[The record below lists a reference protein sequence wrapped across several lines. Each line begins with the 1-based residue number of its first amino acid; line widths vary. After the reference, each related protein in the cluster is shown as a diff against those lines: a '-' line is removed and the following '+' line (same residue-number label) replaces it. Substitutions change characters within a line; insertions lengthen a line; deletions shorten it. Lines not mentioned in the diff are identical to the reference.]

1 MKTLAQLL
9 AGVVAL
15 MSPAMAEEKA
25 IRPVVVAAGA
35 EAHVD
40 FKGKRAGEVREYEI
54 ASGVKVKFVWCPPGD
69 FMMGSPK
76 SEQGRDSRDEDQT
89 KVTLSKGFWISQTEV
104 TQSQWAAVTGT
115 SPLDGI
121 GPYGKPHPEK
131 SKGPN
136 RPIVGVSWDDAQV
149 FMKKLNATLGDKAGG
164 RMALP
169 TEAQYEYA
177 ARAGEPG
184 MSAGGSWDEVTWHD
198 GNCGGYSQPVGT
210 KKPNAWGLHDMTGNA
225 WEWVQDAYYVELPG
239 GTDPIVAEG
248 DGNRVIR
255 GGCWIKRAADTRLA
269 TRSYRAQQASQ
280 CFTIGFRIVR
290 NDSAVEPMMTPLD
303 PGITGRNVSKVT
315 FRGASSE
322 RSFEQTG
329 PKTWVS
335 NEATY
340 NEVKRNDG
348 NVHLQK
354 VGLVDERVQIDLS
367 QRKVHFRGNG
377 PKEVHPIL
385 SASSRLSAAAAQA
398 IEQAR
403 PSGAASAIAHVDHGI
418 TNAVGMKLVP
428 IAKGKLQMGSG
439 LSLKEEGYRFAE
451 PVHAVTLTRDY
462 HLGAFEV
469 TQAQYLKVMGN
480 NPSYFQ
486 GEQVGNV
493 DSSNHPVDRVS
504 WADANEFCKR
514 LSALPEERAAGRVY
528 RLPTEAEWE
537 YACRS
542 GSSAPFGFGG
552 LELADDNGWF
562 SSNCKGRSHP
572 VGKKDPNPW
581 GLHDMHGNV
590 MEWCHDWA
598 GDYPTGAV
606 SDPTGAKE
614 GYSRMIRGGA
624 WLTPAVLGKAGSR
637 AFHFPPD
644 TRSDYVGFRVAMSLP
659 EQLPASPSPQG
670 KSNTPGRN

>member
-1 MKTLAQLL
+1 M
-9 AGVVAL
+9 
-15 MSPAMAEEKA
+15 
-25 IRPVVVAAGA
+25 I
-35 EAHVD
+35 
-40 FKGKRAGEVREYEI
+40 
-54 ASGVKVKFVWCPPGD
+54 
-69 FMMGSPK
+69 
-76 SEQGRDSRDEDQT
+76 
-89 KVTLSKGFWISQTEV
+89 
-104 TQSQWAAVTGT
+104 
-115 SPLDGI
+115 
-121 GPYGKPHPEK
+121 
-131 SKGPN
+131 
-136 RPIVGVSWDDAQV
+136 
-149 FMKKLNATLGDKAGG
+149 
-164 RMALP
+164 
-169 TEAQYEYA
+169 
-177 ARAGEPG
+177 
-184 MSAGGSWDEVTWHD
+184 
-198 GNCGGYSQPVGT
+198 
-210 KKPNAWGLHDMTGNA
+210 
-225 WEWVQDAYYVELPG
+225 
-239 GTDPIVAEG
+239 
-248 DGNRVIR
+248 
-255 GGCWIKRAADTRLA
+255 
-269 TRSYRAQQASQ
+269 
-280 CFTIGFRIVR
+280 
-290 NDSAVEPMMTPLD
+290 PLD

-354 VGLVDERVQIDLS
+354 VGPVDERVQIDLS

-403 PSGAASAIAHVDHGI
+403 PSGAASPIAHVDHGI

-439 LSLKEEGYRFAE
+439 LNLKEEGYRFAE